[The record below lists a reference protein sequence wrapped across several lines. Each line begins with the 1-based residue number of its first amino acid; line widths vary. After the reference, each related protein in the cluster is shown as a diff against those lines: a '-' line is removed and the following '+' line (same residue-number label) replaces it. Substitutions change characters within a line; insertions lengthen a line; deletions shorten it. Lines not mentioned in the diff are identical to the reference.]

1 MLLSIL
7 WRVYM
12 LLWVSEMWSDEAQAG
27 GWRVLAEAGPETSTR
42 SAKDLLKEHRAHD
55 ILPTI
60 PSIRDKPFSYKPFVL
75 NKFHTKHSKNK
86 TVYTE
91 NEIPA
96 VGAAIMGYMDIPSV
110 PGSKAETSGCWRR
123 SFECSGLRG
132 RSYGSSS
139 RNFRP
144 LSPERTAQEN
154 SSGKKSTTQQ
164 QSQAQPQ
171 GQSSNVKQPQPTQA
185 VQTTAAAPQSQPQVP
200 DTPRPACAR
209 EMNFCMHTVDY
220 PDDRVHDTIDSYYDE
235 VRTIYN
241 ELHQYSAEEFI
252 TDDNVTHK
260 FRHKGHFVCE
270 SEVAYIRIGWALNWK
285 NKWMIVINTD
295 KYPQS
300 VRIETCKYPNGKCE
314 YLPPCYKSMCIQRQM
329 PVKLLAIDPNK
340 PHHRPMVDV
349 FQIPTSCACFVENFQ
364 YNSN

>member
-12 LLWVSEMWSDEAQAG
+12 LLWVSEMWSDETQAG

-75 NKFHTKHSKNK
+75 NKFHTKQSKNK
-86 TVYTE
+86 TDPYTRVTL
-91 NEIPA
+91 P
-96 VGAAIMGYMDIPSV
+96 
-110 PGSKAETSGCWRR
+110 KTQ
-123 SFECSGLRG
+123 
-132 RSYGSSS
+132 
-139 RNFRP
+139 
-144 LSPERTAQEN
+144 AQEN

-185 VQTTAAAPQSQPQVP
+185 VQTTAAAPQSQPQLP

>member
-86 TVYTE
+86 TDPYTRVTL
-91 NEIPA
+91 P
-96 VGAAIMGYMDIPSV
+96 
-110 PGSKAETSGCWRR
+110 KTQ
-123 SFECSGLRG
+123 
-132 RSYGSSS
+132 
-139 RNFRP
+139 
-144 LSPERTAQEN
+144 AQEN